1 MTFRILAVNGS
12 LRSGSSNGGLLRL
25 AHRLADE
32 WFPGVLEVDQVTMI
46 VDLPWYDPALEA
58 DPPVAVRT
66 WRELLA
72 GADGLWLGMP
82 EYNFGPTALM
92 KNAIDWASRPVGAM
106 PLSGKA
112 IAMFTSGGKGGGA
125 NVQQGL
131 APILG
136 WFGNTVV
143 ADPPVCIKLGAE
155 RIDGDGVTADPE
167 IRELVGAKVAAFVT
181 ALRDR

>member
-1 MTFRILAVNGS
+1 MTNRILAINGS
-12 LRSGSSNGGLLRL
+12 LRDGSSNGGLLRL
-25 AHRLADE
+25 AERLAGE
-32 WFPGVLEVDQVTMI
+32 WFPGELAVEHVTM
-46 VDLPWYDPALEA
+46 VTELPWYDPGLET
-58 DPPVAVRT
+58 DPPAPARA
-66 WRELLA
+66 WRELVE

-92 KNAIDWASRPVGAM
+92 KNALDWASRPIDRI
-106 PLSGKA
+106 PLRGKV

-155 RIDGDGVTADPE
+155 RIQGDGTTDDPE
-167 IRELVGAKVAAFVT
+167 VRELVGAKVAAFVE
-181 ALRDR
+181 ALRAR

>member
-25 AHRLADE
+25 AERLAGE
-32 WFPGVLEVDQVTMI
+32 WFPGELTVEHVTMI
-46 VDLPWYDPALEA
+46 SKLPWYNADLEA
-58 DPPVAVRT
+58 EPPTAVVE
-66 WRELLA
+66 WRDLVT

-92 KNAIDWASRPVGAM
+92 KNAIDWASRPITSM
-106 PLSGKA
+106 SLSGKV
-112 IAMFTSGGKGGGA
+112 IAMFTSGGKGGGG

-131 APILG
+131 TPILG
-136 WFGNTVV
+136 WFRNTVV
-143 ADPPVCIKLGAE
+143 AEPPVCIKLGAE

-167 IRELVGAKVAAFVT
+167 IREVVGAKVAAFVE
-181 ALRDR
+181 ALRAR